1 MTDGRPGAVL
11 LDFFGTLVPAAP
23 EESWEEQM
31 RQVAE
36 PLGLPVDVV
45 GDGFRRTRPERMDGT
60 LDFATSIRQISS
72 AAGVPVTDAQV
83 EAAEAARIASMRR
96 WMTPRAV
103 TLPTLRRLRDAAVPL
118 ALVSDCS
125 PDVEDIWPT
134 TPMAEF
140 FPVAVFSSAMGTR
153 KPDPV
158 MYATAYEALGVA
170 PEHCVYVGDGNS
182 NELTGAS
189 SLGIRTIHLDAE
201 RPQHPGADYEGAT
214 WTGERITSLDEL
226 PALLALP

>member
-11 LDFFGTLVPAAP
+11 FDFFGTLVPAGP
-23 EESWEEQM
+23 EESWDEQM
-31 RQVAE
+31 RRLAE

-45 GDGFRRTRPERMDGT
+45 GDGFTRTRPQRMAGT
-60 LDFATSIRQISS
+60 LDFATSIQQIC
-72 AAGVPVTDAQV
+72 AGAGVPVTDAQV

-96 WMTPRAV
+96 WMTPRDV
-103 TLPTLRRLRDAAVPL
+103 TLPTLRRLRDAGVPL

-134 TPMAEF
+134 TPMAAY

-170 PEHCVYVGDGNS
+170 PEHCMYVGDGNS
-182 NELTGAS
+182 NELTGAAA
-189 SLGIRTIHLDAE
+189 LGIRTIHLDAE
-201 RPQHPGADYEGAT
+201 RPERPGADYEGAS
-214 WTGERITSLDEL
+214 WTGERITSLAEL
-226 PALLALP
+226 PALLDL